1 MNRKDDTERRRH
13 RLNVRLTDNEL
24 STIRDL
30 ASQTGLSYTELVLRG
45 VELLKKER
53 GINNKHG

>member
-1 MNRKDDTERRRH
+1 MNKKDDSERRRH
-13 RLNVRLTDNEL
+13 RLNVRLTDSEL